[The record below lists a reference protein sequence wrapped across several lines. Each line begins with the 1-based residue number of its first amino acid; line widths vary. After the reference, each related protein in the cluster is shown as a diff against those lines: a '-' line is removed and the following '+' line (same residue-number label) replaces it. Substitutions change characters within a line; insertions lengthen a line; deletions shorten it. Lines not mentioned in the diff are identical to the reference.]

1 MKQYLIKGP
10 NKGVS
15 GTIDIEGAKN
25 SCLPLLAS
33 SILFQDGIVLTNV
46 PLVKDVLTMCNL
58 LEELG
63 SKVEISEKNKTIKVI
78 NKKKHKLVVPYKLIS
93 TMRAGVLLMGA
104 LLGKYSKNKISCAAP
119 GGCSLGERFTNFH
132 IAGFKRLGAKYNLK
146 NGYTI
151 LSAKNGLIGNTYKFP
166 KVSVTGTCNLIMA
179 SVFAK
184 NTTTLKNVS
193 IEPEVLDLI
202 SFLNNSSNSKF
213 IKFTG
218 KRTLQIK
225 GITKLIKGSHK
236 VIGDRIA
243 AFSYLCVGVITRGKI
258 KVNNVNP
265 KHLPKELE
273 VLKRMG
279 CEVKTSNS
287 SIAVNVKKKLKPVS
301 FKTNPWP
308 EFATDNMPILMA
320 VLTTVDGKSK
330 IEENVFSQRFQ
341 AAPELNR
348 LGASIS
354 IKKNTAI
361 IIGQKKM
368 YGAQCISSDLR
379 SSFAIILGSIAA
391 IGISKMQRVYHNLR
405 GYYQLPKKLKKLGI
419 NIKVI
424 N

>member
-10 NKGVS
+10 NRGVS
-15 GTIDIEGAKN
+15 GSIDIEGAKN

-33 SILFQDGIVLTNV
+33 SILFQDCIILTNV

-58 LEELG
+58 LEVLG
-63 SKVEISEKNKTIKVI
+63 AKVEISEKNKTIKI
-78 NKKKHKLVVPYKLIS
+78 TNKKKHKLVVPYKLIS
-93 TMRAGVLLMGA
+93 TMRAGALLMGA
-104 LLGKYSKNKISCAAP
+104 LLGKYPKNKIFCAAS
-119 GGCSLGERFTNFH
+119 GGCSLGARPTNFH
-132 IAGFKRLGAKYNLK
+132 IAGFKSLGAKYNLK
-146 NGYTI
+146 NGYTN

-184 NTTTLKNVS
+184 KTTTILNAS
-193 IEPEVLDLI
+193 REPEVLDLI

-218 KRTLQIK
+218 KRTLQIR
-225 GITKLIKGSHK
+225 GITKLIRGSHK

-258 KVNNVNP
+258 KVNNINP

-279 CEVKTSNS
+279 CEIKTSNS
-287 SIAVNVKKKLKPVS
+287 SITVNAKKKLKPVS

-308 EFATDNMPILMA
+308 EFATDNQPILMA

-354 IKKNTAI
+354 IKRNTATI
-361 IIGQKKM
+361 VGQKKL
-368 YGAQCISSDLR
+368 YGAPCISSDLR

-391 IGISKMQRVYHNLR
+391 IGSSKVQRVYNNLR